1 MYSVSALP
9 PFLHRALQKYGPKLA
24 ILTPKER
31 FIFLITR
38 DFLDK
43 TQKSLLAKM
52 AAINQVSAK
61 TDKPAR
67 RIPLI
72 SCVAGWKSKR
82 YSSNPHLS
90 AVDPLLE
97 KRGVVNETPTS
108 AETEARK
115 SDHAEQWAKGKS
127 WRC

>member
-67 RIPLI
+67 RN
-72 SCVAGWKSKR
+72 GQF
-82 YSSNPHLS
+82 
-90 AVDPLLE
+90 AVS
-97 KRGVVNETPTS
+97 RWG
-108 AETEARK
+108 R
-115 SDHAEQWAKGKS
+115 AKGIPATRIFLPWTRFSKS
-127 WRC
+127 EVS